1 MRQILHNI
9 SEDKRVTI
17 VRVKN
22 RLSTPN
28 HDFLINFTFKGCQLI
43 CELQVGLDLKEKVE
57 HKSEERKGFSHFL
70 YELSRSKFGPLV
82 EAALIV
88 NNVSEMGRYF
98 RKKTKPCRRLG
109 EIKFDAEMGSD
120 FQLEIENFSKLDFSA
135 NFFCSRCLQPKYAH
149 RSFQP
154 GWRMVGL
161 QQYLCAKC
169 IYDNLPAKYQ
179 PVYAIGGKQGSFFR
193 VCQPEQ
199 FDKEP
204 QYCIV
209 SIDPLKYGSGSHK
222 FYSSMNIRT

>member
-1 MRQILHNI
+1 MRDLLRAQCYGDIHEMRQVINNL
-9 SEDKRVTI
+9 SEDERVTI

-109 EIKFDAEMGSD
+109 EIKFNAEMGSD
-120 FQLEIENFSKLDFSA
+120 FQLVVTQFTQLGSSA
-135 NFFCSRCLQPKYAH
+135 NFICSRCLQPKYAN
-149 RSFQP
+149 RAFQA
-154 GWRMVGL
+154 GWRKGTL
-161 QQYLCAKC
+161 QQYLCSQC
-169 IYDNLPAKYQ
+169 IYDHLPAHHK
-179 PVYAIGGKQGSFFR
+179 PIYAMGGKQGSFFR
-193 VCQPEQ
+193 VSHLEDL
-199 FDKEP
+199 DK
-204 QYCIV
+204 
-209 SIDPLKYGSGSHK
+209 
-222 FYSSMNIRT
+222 